1 MIAFSFLNR
10 IKAHCPTAGKGLIA
24 LLLAVLLNACG
35 TYTPS
40 RDLIKDSG
48 PKGPVDV
55 SHVPDAVP
63 RVEPRTKA
71 GNTSPYTVLG
81 KTYRV
86 LEKSRGF
93 RQRGMASW
101 YGNKFH
107 GRRTANGEIYNMY
120 GMTAAHKTLP
130 IPSYVRVTNINNG
143 RQVIVRVNDRGPFHD
158 NRIIDLTY
166 SAAAKLGFIKQGT
179 APVTVEVVEPG
190 AVAAVTDTAAVSAS
204 APGAVKAPA
213 PATVDGFQLPDN
225 TYLQAGAFG
234 SRQAAEAQ
242 QQRIATVTQF
252 PVLVQS
258 GNGDLYRVRIG
269 PIRDN
274 LRLVQ
279 LRELLQEKQL
289 AVPHVVYD

>member
-1 MIAFSFLNR
+1 LNALSFLNR
-10 IKAHCPTAGKGLIA
+10 FARLYPRTWGRLWA
-24 LLLAVLLNACG
+24 LMLTVLLSACG
-35 TYTPS
+35 TYIPS
-40 RDLIKDSG
+40 RDPIKDSG

-55 SHVPDAVP
+55 SHVPNAVP

-71 GNTSPYTVLG
+71 GNKSPYTVLG
-81 KTYRV
+81 ETYRV
-86 LEKSRGF
+86 LEDSRGF
-93 RQRGMASW
+93 RQRGIASW

-130 IPSYVRVTNINNG
+130 IPSYVRVTNLNNG

-166 SAAAKLGFIKQGT
+166 SAAAKLGFIKHGT
-179 APVTVEVVEPG
+179 APVAVEVVEPG
-190 AVAAVTDTAAVSAS
+190 AVAVVTDTAGISTPAGAMR
-204 APGAVKAPA
+204 APT

-225 TYLQAGAFG
+225 TFLQAGAFG
-234 SRQAAEAQ
+234 SRRAAEAQ
-242 QQRIATVTQF
+242 RQRIASVTPF
-252 PVLVQS
+252 PVVVQP
-258 GNGDLYRVRIG
+258 GDGDLYRVRIG

-274 LRLVQ
+274 LKLSQ